1 MLPRL
6 DRPCP
11 LTAVLA
17 AESNKRRPL
26 LSKLTFT
33 AVTNARSGRSTIQ
46 HIQVATNRLTVRRP
60 QYTEHLRSERLG
72 QEGVPKAKFHYASCF
87 GDNSELASVMEFGFY
102 QQDSYQQD
110 SRLAPDPLVD
120 LPTIPRTI
128 YKYDKISRICS
139 GSCPKFN
146 QRFLLVHKIPTL
158 QI

>member
-60 QYTEHLRSERLG
+60 QYTEHLRS
-72 QEGVPKAKFHYASCF
+72 
-87 GDNSELASVMEFGFY
+87 Y
-102 QQDSYQQD
+102 QQDSYQVT
-110 SRLAPDPLVD
+110 SKTHGSLVE
-120 LPTIPRTI
+120 PTIPRTI

-146 QRFLLVHKIPTL
+146 QLFFLSIKYLLLLKFNENRPSVIL
-158 QI
+158 GINRQITAAKFVSDLC